1 VKTSAYLRCVAVAA
15 IALTPFAAQADDAVM
30 DACVKTF
37 VAQNFPGQ
45 SPTIRIERTHR
56 YPLPLVL
63 QTSAPRVK
71 LVASDVNTDRV
82 LATATCG
89 EKRGIVTVEPAK
101 PALIAAL

>member
-1 VKTSAYLRCVAVAA
+1 MNTSVCIRFVAVAA
-15 IALTPFAAQADDAVM
+15 VALTPFAAHADDAVM

-45 SPTIRIERTHR
+45 SPAIRIERD
-56 YPLPLVL
+56 YGYLMPLVL
-63 QTSAPRVK
+63 QNRTPRVK

-89 EKRGIVTVEPAK
+89 EKRGIVTIEPVK
-101 PALIAAL
+101 TALTAAL